1 MTSRLSGKVAIVTGG
16 GGGIGSAI
24 VELFCRE
31 GARVLMVDRDGSAL
45 AEVAERTRTA
55 VPGAQVEGFSA
66 DISNPG
72 EVARSVEAAVGR
84 FGSINVLVN
93 NAVIRHV
100 GKLEETERK
109 DWDALLAVNLLGA
122 VNLCKAALPELRKAG
137 NASVV
142 NVSSVFGVM
151 GRENWG
157 IYDATKAALI
167 SLTRT
172 LACEEAKHGIRAN
185 SVCVASTLTPYTIT
199 RAQAVR
205 NMSADDLHNE
215 VRADNL
221 LGRWAQPMEMA
232 YPVLWLASEEASY
245 MTGTTLMVDAGRSV

>member
-1 MTSRLSGKVAIVTGG
+1 MASRLTGKVAVVTGG

-31 GARVLMVDRDGSAL
+31 GASVLAVDKNSAL
-45 AEVAERTRTA
+45 VASIAANLRSA
-55 VPGAQVEGFSA
+55 IPGAQVESFTA
-66 DISNPG
+66 DISDYDQ
-72 EVARSVEAAVGR
+72 VASSIAAVVNR
-84 FGSINVLVN
+84 FGSVDVVVN
-93 NAVIRHV
+93 NAAIRNV
-100 GKLEETERK
+100 ATIENTDRK
-109 DWDALLAVNLLGA
+109 DWDALIAVNLLGA
-122 VNLCKAALPELRKAG
+122 VNVCKAALPEMRKSKKG
-137 NASVV
+137 SVV

-185 SVCVASTLTPYTIT
+185 SVSVASTLTPYTIT
-199 RAQAVR
+199 RAQQVR
-205 NMSADDLHNE
+205 EISEQDLRNE
-215 VRADNL
+215 VRKDNL

-245 MTGTTLMVDAGRSV
+245 ITGTNILVDGGRSV